1 MIEDKAKRLA
11 RFQNGSPVEII
22 ETLLNSIANFYNGEI
37 AQAADLRLWL
47 LVVLGIHSV
56 ALTTS
61 EGIFDKKGLTGFTF
75 FLENFMDEDKEGF
88 KFSDIA
94 YQIHNYRNVVAHQ
107 WLSAS
112 GYDFGIDEG
121 MTKGW
126 EERDG
131 VTYFNPKVYYETFKN
146 SVFGRGG
153 KIWDYKQL
161 LTPEAMEAAKTR
173 LLKKYETR

>member
-1 MIEDKAKRLA
+1 MIEDKGKRLA
-11 RFQNGSPVEII
+11 RFQNGSPIEII

-37 AQAADLRLWL
+37 DQAASSQLWL
-47 LVVLGIHSV
+47 LVILGIHSV
-56 ALTTS
+56 ALTIS

-88 KFSDIA
+88 KFSEIA
-94 YQIHNYRNVVAHQ
+94 KQIHNYRNVVAHH

-112 GYDFGIDEG
+112 GYDFGIDGG

-126 EERDG
+126 EEREN
-131 VTYFNPKVYYETFKN
+131 VIYFNPKVYYETFKN
-146 SVFGRGG
+146 AFGGGG
-153 KIWDYKQL
+153 KIWDYRQL
-161 LTPEAMEAAKTR
+161 LSPEELETVKAR